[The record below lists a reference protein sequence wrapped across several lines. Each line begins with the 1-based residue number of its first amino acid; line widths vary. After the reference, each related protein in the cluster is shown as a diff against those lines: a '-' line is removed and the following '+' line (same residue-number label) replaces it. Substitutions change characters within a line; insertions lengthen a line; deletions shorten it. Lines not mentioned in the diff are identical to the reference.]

1 MKSPKHTDPAAFVR
15 EKEFSGKTIIEES
28 VMRKPKISN
37 GVSYPRCNFARSRP
51 SRDSMLQSF
60 DCDFGISYKE
70 VSDAGKV
77 LNMG

>member
-1 MKSPKHTDPAAFVR
+1 MKSPKLTDPAAFVI
-15 EKEFSGKTIIEES
+15 EKELNSKAIIEEG
-28 VMRKPKISN
+28 VKKKPNISN

-70 VSDAGKV
+70 VSEAGKAI
-77 LNMG
+77 NTG